1 MTGQRSDRRAAARK
15 LGEALRSLQQQSGRT
30 LRSLE
35 AQVRISDSSLSRY
48 FRGQTVPSWPVVR
61 DLCRAL
67 DADPSA
73 YRALWEAA
81 DPARSDDPAAPD
93 HPARPEVS
101 AAPDHPARP
110 DDPARPAHL
119 ARADDPARPGEPAP
133 AGAGS
138 GADVPSPLSTSPRLA
153 LWRRPREGGLPYGRR
168 AAFAAVL
175 TLVAGALVTGLLL
188 RTFQAEPGTGPTQ
201 GAEAAATAGHAGV
214 LVHNVEKKC
223 QEPRTNSCA
232 LSLAYNPYRPYVTS
246 NSADRVWHHDL
257 LQARCTVA
265 NGVAVTDENHKH
277 TSIWVQVTHHGKRL
291 WLPGIRIHPDHLY
304 QLTAVLPT
312 CTP

>member
-1 MTGQRSDRRAAARK
+1 MTGERSDRRAAARK
-15 LGEALRSLQQQSGRT
+15 LGAALRSLQQQSGRP

-48 FRGQTVPSWPVVR
+48 FRGETVPAWPVVR

-81 DPARSDDPAAPD
+81 DPARPD
-93 HPARPEVS
+93 
-101 AAPDHPARP
+101 
-110 DDPARPAHL
+110 
-119 ARADDPARPGEPAP
+119 EPAP
-133 AGAGS
+133 TGTSS
-138 GADVPSPLSTSPRLA
+138 GADVPSPPPRPA
-153 LWRRPREGGLPYGRR
+153 RWRRLREPGHLSGRG
-168 AAFAAVL
+168 AVIAVVL
-175 TLVAGALVTGLLL
+175 TLAAGALVTGLLFL
-188 RTFQAEPGTGPTQ
+188 LPLQAEPGAGPVQ
-201 GAEAAATAGHAGV
+201 GAEAADTSSHAGV

-257 LQARCTVA
+257 LQARCTIA

-277 TSIWVQVTHHGKRL
+277 TSIWVQVTRGGKHL
-291 WLPGIRIHPDHLY
+291 WLPGIRIHPDHLN

>member
-1 MTGQRSDRRAAARK
+1 MTGQRSDQRAAARK
-15 LGEALRSLQQQSGRT
+15 LGEALRSLQQQSGRP

-35 AQVRISDSSLSRY
+35 SQVRISDSSLSRY
-48 FRGQTVPSWPVVR
+48 FRGETVPTWPVVR

-81 DPARSDDPAAPD
+81 DPHRSD
-93 HPARPEVS
+93 
-101 AAPDHPARP
+101 
-110 DDPARPAHL
+110 
-119 ARADDPARPGEPAP
+119 EPAP
-133 AGAGS
+133 SATAAVALAPAPPPRPTRWRRLREAGS
-138 GADVPSPLSTSPRLA
+138 LSGRGTALA
-153 LWRRPREGGLPYGRR
+153 VVLPFL
-168 AAFAAVL
+168 AAA
-175 TLVAGALVTGLLL
+175 LVAALLL
-188 RTFQAEPGTGPTQ
+188 LLPFQAKPGGEPSQ
-201 GAEAAATAGHAGV
+201 GAEAEADTGGHAGV

-232 LSLAYNPYRPYVTS
+232 LSLAYSPYRPYITS

-277 TSIWVQVTHHGKRL
+277 TSIWVQVTRNGKHL
-291 WLPGIRIHPDHLY
+291 WLPGIRIHPDHLN